1 MHAQTIRASIRTIM
15 IKKELFL
22 PSDLIFFPEK
32 TPNPQPMLIF
42 VNTKKVI
49 ETLKSMERIDK
60 KMIWEYGIEN
70 KLKFKQ
76 QQFDMWVSKVKS
88 FFCNV

>member
-1 MHAQTIRASIRTIM
+1 
-15 IKKELFL
+15 
-22 PSDLIFFPEK
+22 
-32 TPNPQPMLIF
+32 MLIV

-49 ETLKSMERIDK
+49 ETLRSMERIDK

-76 QQFDMWVSKVKS
+76 QRFDMWVSKVKS
-88 FFCNV
+88 FFVPSSLQSRLQQPYLRGG

>member
-1 MHAQTIRASIRTIM
+1 
-15 IKKELFL
+15 
-22 PSDLIFFPEK
+22 
-32 TPNPQPMLIF
+32 MLIF

-49 ETLKSMERIDK
+49 ETLRSMERIDK

-88 FFCNV
+88 FFVTSRL